1 MKFEWDENKSQTNKL
16 KHDIDF
22 EEAKLLWEDDNALI
36 IPANVVDS
44 ETRYALISKIERK
57 CYVAIFSIRNE
68 KYRIISVRRCR
79 KNEEISYESFDRKTV

>member
-1 MKFEWDENKSQTNKL
+1 MKFEWDENKSKTNKL

-22 EEAKLLWEDDNALI
+22 EEAKLLWEDDNTLI

-44 ETRYALISKIERK
+44 ETRYTLISKIERK
-57 CYVAIFSIRNE
+57 CYVAIFSIRDE

-79 KNEEISYESFDRKTV
+79 KNEEMSYESFNCKTV

>member
-1 MKFEWDENKSQTNKL
+1 MKFEWDENKSKTNKL

-22 EEAKLLWEDDNALI
+22 EEAKLLWEDENALI

-44 ETRYALISKIERK
+44 ETRYALISKIAQK
-57 CYVAIFSIRNE
+57 CYVAIFSIRDE

-79 KNEEISYESFDRKTV
+79 KNEEINYESFNCKTV